1 MPKRL
6 NKTLIKSGK
15 EAVDLAKIFKGGLMR
30 AIRFL
35 KKSKALTPLIISVVA
50 LNLCIVASVAWF
62 TINRRTDADEMGMA
76 LAVDDTTAVYKAYR
90 FDMETMKGTDKEAKT
105 EENPNPGEL
114 NITNIDLNQY
124 DTIFQAQNKYTPA
137 FARIEI
143 TRNDSMPESGT
154 VYITIE
160 RNDLEAQAG
169 ELELFS
175 SSVVRFTA
183 FIDHDKGD
191 LEQEGADALYHCIN
205 DQLFDDVKG
214 YTGNAPAHSKTFVT
228 VIGEGAGHT
237 HDKVDSIT
245 LALEYKA
252 GDWYEKD
259 GDDMLN
265 VYLYMSYDVQLIECF
280 MDEHTD
286 GGISLDDNIYFFD
299 NDLKKVSVSYEK
311 KETN

>member
-1 MPKRL
+1 M
-6 NKTLIKSGK
+6 
-15 EAVDLAKIFKGGLMR
+15 AKIFKGGLMR

-160 RNDLEAQAG
+160 RNDLEAHAG

-191 LEQEGADALYHCIN
+191 LKQEGADALYHYIN

-286 GGISLDDNIYFFD
+286 GGISLDDNVYFFD

>member
-1 MPKRL
+1 M
-6 NKTLIKSGK
+6 
-15 EAVDLAKIFKGGLMR
+15 AKIFKGGLMR

>member
-1 MPKRL
+1 M
-6 NKTLIKSGK
+6 
-15 EAVDLAKIFKGGLMR
+15 AKIFKGGLMR

-35 KKSKALTPLIISVVA
+35 KRSKALTPLIISVVA

-90 FDMETMKGTDKEAKT
+90 FDIETMKGTNLEAAT
-105 EENPNPGEL
+105 TENPNPGEL

-160 RNDLEAQAG
+160 RNDLEAHAG

-299 NDLKKVSVSYEK
+299 NDLKKVSVSYDK

>member
-1 MPKRL
+1 M
-6 NKTLIKSGK
+6 
-15 EAVDLAKIFKGGLMR
+15 AKIFKGGLMR

-35 KKSKALTPLIISVVA
+35 KRSKALTPLIISVVA

-124 DTIFQAQNKYTPA
+124 DTIFRAQNKYTPA

-143 TRNDSMPESGT
+143 TRNSSMPESGT

-160 RNDLEAQAG
+160 RNDLTAQA
-169 ELELFS
+169 ESLDRFS

-183 FIDHDKGD
+183 LIDHTKDDIYLTDPDD
-191 LEQEGADALYHCIN
+191 LYRHIN
-205 DQLFDDVKG
+205 TETRFAEVEKYVG
-214 YTGNAPAHSKTFVT
+214 EKPHSKTFVT
-228 VIGEGAGHT
+228 VEGEGAGHT
-237 HDKVDSIT
+237 HGKTDSIT
-245 LALEYKA
+245 LAVTYIEN
-252 GDWYEKD
+252 DWYENAD
-259 GDDMLN
+259 GNMTLN
-265 VYLYMSYDVQLIECF
+265 VYLYMTYDVQLIECF
-280 MDEHTD
+280 MDEQTG

>member
-1 MPKRL
+1 M
-6 NKTLIKSGK
+6 
-15 EAVDLAKIFKGGLMR
+15 AKIFKGGLMR

-90 FDMETMKGTDKEAKT
+90 FDIETMKGTNLEAAT
-105 EENPNPGEL
+105 TENPNPGEL

-160 RNDLEAQAG
+160 RNDLEAHAG

-183 FIDHDKGD
+183 LIDSTKEDINITDPDEIYRHINTEDWFDEVEAYKGNNYD
-191 LEQEGADALYHCIN
+191 
-205 DQLFDDVKG
+205 
-214 YTGNAPAHSKTFVT
+214 HSKTFVT

-237 HDKVDSIT
+237 HDKVYSIT

-286 GGISLDDNIYFFD
+286 GGISLDDNVYFFN
-299 NDLKKVSVSYEK
+299 NDLKKVSVSYDK

>member
-1 MPKRL
+1 M
-6 NKTLIKSGK
+6 
-15 EAVDLAKIFKGGLMR
+15 AKIFKGGLMR

-35 KKSKALTPLIISVVA
+35 KRSKALTPLIISVVA

-124 DTIFQAQNKYTPA
+124 DTIFRAQNKYTPA

-143 TRNDSMPESGT
+143 TRNSSMPESGT

-160 RNDLEAQAG
+160 RKELAAQA
-169 ELELFS
+169 ESLDRYS

-183 FIDHDKGD
+183 LIDSTKQDVNMTD
-191 LEQEGADALYHCIN
+191 P
-205 DQLFDDVKG
+205 DQLYRHINTEELFAEVETYVGEKL
-214 YTGNAPAHSKTFVT
+214 HSKTFVT
-228 VIGEGAGHT
+228 VMGEGAGHT
-237 HDKVDSIT
+237 HGKHDTIV
-245 LALEYKA
+245 LEVTYTA
-252 GDWYEKD
+252 DDWYTKD
-259 GDDMLN
+259 DDQMLN
-265 VYLYMSYDVQLIECF
+265 VYLYMTYDVQLIECF
-280 MDEHTD
+280 MDEQTG
-286 GGISLDDNIYFFD
+286 GGISLDDNVYFFN
-299 NDLKKVSVSYEK
+299 NDLKKVSVSYDK

>member
-1 MPKRL
+1 M
-6 NKTLIKSGK
+6 
-15 EAVDLAKIFKGGLMR
+15 AKIFKGGLMR

-105 EENPNPGEL
+105 EENPNSGEL

-160 RNDLEAQAG
+160 RNDLEAHAG

>member
-1 MPKRL
+1 M
-6 NKTLIKSGK
+6 
-15 EAVDLAKIFKGGLMR
+15 AKIFKGGLMR

-160 RNDLEAQAG
+160 RNDLEAHAG

-191 LEQEGADALYHCIN
+191 LEQEQEGADALYHCIN

-245 LALEYKA
+245 LALEYNA

-299 NDLKKVSVSYEK
+299 NDLKKVSVSYDK